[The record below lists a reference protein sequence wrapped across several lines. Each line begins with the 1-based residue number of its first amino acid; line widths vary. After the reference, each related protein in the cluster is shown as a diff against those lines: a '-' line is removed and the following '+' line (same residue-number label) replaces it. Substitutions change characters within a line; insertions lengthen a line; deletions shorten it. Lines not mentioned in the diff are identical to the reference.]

1 MGADGFD
8 FFVHGGIGLGAGGGR
23 GRGLG
28 RRGRHGESR
37 VGLMSTVKG
46 TGLRLATRRIDNK
59 AEVEKLLEGLGG
71 TIVRELSPK
80 LPTEPVPGFPTKI
93 Q

>member
-1 MGADGFD
+1 MVAVGVLAMGADGFD

-46 TGLRLATRRIDNK
+46 TGLRLATRRQG
-59 AEVEKLLEGLGG
+59 AVVSLRP
-71 TIVRELSPK
+71 RED
-80 LPTEPVPGFPTKI
+80 
-93 Q
+93 

>member
-1 MGADGFD
+1 
-8 FFVHGGIGLGAGGGR
+8 
-23 GRGLG
+23 
-28 RRGRHGESR
+28 
-37 VGLMSTVKG
+37 MSTVKG